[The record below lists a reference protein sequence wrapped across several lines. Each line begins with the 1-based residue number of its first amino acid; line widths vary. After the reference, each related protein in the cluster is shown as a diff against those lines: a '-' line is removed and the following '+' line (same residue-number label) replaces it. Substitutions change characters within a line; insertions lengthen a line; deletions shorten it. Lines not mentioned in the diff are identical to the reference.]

1 MWTISI
7 LILLQLVFNFA
18 SCKFCCDHEF
28 QIEREY
34 CEPLASTFEFRV
46 LGLQR
51 KSADLIEYNVEV
63 TRNYRG
69 IFQAH
74 TRSVLMAARH
84 YCVPE
89 IKLHPNRYYLAITR
103 SLRISAFMVDNCFFE
118 QTQFAWPKVRARQLL
133 CMSYDTNSSF
143 QLPVPSFISLL
154 LIWMIAYF
162 QENSV
167 SFIARLCN

>member
-1 MWTISI
+1 MRTFPV
-7 LILLQLVFNFA
+7 LILFELMFNLA

-34 CEPLASTFEFRV
+34 CEPLASAFEFQV
-46 LGLQR
+46 LGVLR

-89 IKLHPNRYYLAITR
+89 IKLHQSRYYLAITR
-103 SLRISAFMVDNCFFE
+103 SLRINAFMVDNCFFE
-118 QTQFAWPKVRARQLL
+118 QIQFAWPKVRNRQLL
-133 CMSYDTNSSF
+133 CMPYDTNSSF
-143 QLPVPSFISLL
+143 QLRPPVKL
-154 LIWMIAYF
+154 LIFLMQIWTLA
-162 QENSV
+162 
-167 SFIARLCN
+167 SFHTSLVLFLT